1 MEPQNLT
8 QAEKIKRGAED
19 AGQYFRYMVE
29 FVGFKPEDAE
39 AIQESGLVVEKY
51 LPTIVS
57 EFYANLLRYPPTRKH
72 FLRKDGTLDQDYL
85 QKRMHH
91 LTNFWRRTASG
102 IYDDDYARYVD
113 YVGRAHTSHGADP
126 NIYIAERYVIG
137 QVGFIQHAISKAL
150 EKELR
155 DVDPE
160 LENRAV
166 RAWNLLM
173 MVILEMLARAYG
185 DEREVEHA
193 GSGLMQ
199 IDRQAMQQLAIDTY
213 ERGLG
218 LGRPTEC
225 REVLVGLAS
234 EIPEGARKIV
244 QVDELSIGLFHHKGQ
259 MVALRNHCLH
269 RGGPVATGT
278 LEGDTLTCPW
288 HGYQYNVMTGE
299 LLVDPNVKLD
309 TYPLVLKGD
318 EIYLSIPEAVEET
331 TFSLMSPEPEAAPMM
346 KPAKPALSKNEFLV
360 SDVPPGKTHL
370 VRVDGAEVAV
380 YNVGG
385 EFYATAENCTHAG
398 GPLDEGTLQG
408 SVIICP
414 WHGSCF
420 DVKSGEVRCGPADKP
435 VATYKVEIDGEIGRV
450 GTKG

>member
-19 AGQYFRYMVE
+19 AGAYFRYMVD

-39 AIQESGLVVEKY
+39 AIRESGLVVEKY

-72 FLRKDGTLDQDYL
+72 FLRKDGSLDQDYL

-126 NIYIAERYVIG
+126 NIYIAEHYVIG

-150 EKELR
+150 EDELR

-185 DEREVEHA
+185 DEHEIGHD
-193 GSGLMQ
+193 GGGLMQ
-199 IDRQAMQQLAIDTY
+199 IDRQAMRQLAVDTY

-218 LGRPTEC
+218 LERP
-225 REVLVGLAS
+225 RERRAVLVGLAS
-234 EIPEGARKIV
+234 EIPEGSRKIV
-244 QVDELSIGLFHHKGQ
+244 QVDGLSIGVFHHKGKL
-259 MVALRNHCLH
+259 VALRNHCLH

-288 HGYQYNVMTGE
+288 HGYQYNVLSGE
-299 LLVDPNVKLD
+299 LLVDPALRLD
-309 TYPLVLKGD
+309 TYPLEVRGD
-318 EIYLSIPEAVEET
+318 EIFLSIPEAVEQT
-331 TFSLMSPEPEAAPMM
+331 IFDLMSPEKEAAAMT
-346 KPAKPALSKNEFLV
+346 PAKPALAKNEFLV
-360 SDVPPGKTHL
+360 SAVAPGKTHL

-380 YNVGG
+380 YNVDG

-398 GPLDEGTLQG
+398 GPLDEGALKG

-420 DVKSGEVRCGPADKP
+420 DVKTGEVRCGPADKP

-450 GTKG
+450 GQKS

>member
-8 QAEKIKRGAED
+8 QAEKVKRGAED
-19 AGQYFRYMVE
+19 AGQYFRYMME

-39 AIQESGLVVEKY
+39 AIRESGLVIEKY
-51 LPTIVS
+51 LPKIVS

-137 QVGFIQHAISKAL
+137 QVGFVQHAISQAM

-155 DVDPE
+155 EVDPE
-160 LENRAV
+160 LENRAL
-166 RAWNLLM
+166 RAWNMLM

-185 DEREVEHA
+185 NEREVDHDS
-193 GSGLMQ
+193 SGLMQ
-199 IDRQAMQQLAIDTY
+199 IDRQAMHQLAIDTY

-218 LGRPTEC
+218 LGRPKEY

-234 EIPEGARKIV
+234 EIPEGERKIV
-244 QVDELSIGLFHHKGQ
+244 QVDDLSIGVFHHKGQ

-269 RGGPVATGT
+269 RGGPVATGA

-288 HGYQYNVMTGE
+288 HGYQYNVNTGE
-299 LLVDPNVKLD
+299 LLVDPSLKLD
-309 TYPLVLKGD
+309 TYRLVRKGD
-318 EIYLSIPEAVEET
+318 EIYLAIPEAAEET
-331 TFSLMSPEPEAAPMM
+331 TYTMMSPEPEKTAMTQ
-346 KPAKPALSKNEFLV
+346 PAKPALQKNEFLV
-360 SDVPPGKTHL
+360 SEVAPGKTRL
-370 VRVDGAEVAV
+370 VRVEGTEAAV

-398 GPLDEGTLQG
+398 GPLDEGSLQG

-420 DVKSGEVRCGPADKP
+420 DVKTGEVRCGPAEKP
-435 VATYKVEIDGEIGRV
+435 VATYQVEIDGEIGRV
-450 GTKG
+450 KK

>member
-19 AGQYFRYMVE
+19 AGLYFRYMVE
-29 FVGFKPEDAE
+29 FVGFTPEDAE
-39 AIQESGLVVEKY
+39 AIRESGLVVEKY

-113 YVGRAHTSHGADP
+113 YVGRAHTSRGADP
-126 NIYIAERYVIG
+126 NIYIAEHYVIG

-150 EKELR
+150 EDELR

-185 DEREVEHA
+185 EEHEVGHD
-193 GSGLMQ
+193 GGGLMQ
-199 IDRQAMQQLAIDTY
+199 IDRQAMRQLAVDTY

-218 LGRPTEC
+218 LERP
-225 REVLVGLAS
+225 RERRTVMVGQVS
-234 EIPEGARKIV
+234 EIPEGSRKIV
-244 QVDELSIGLFHHKGQ
+244 QVDGLSIGVFHHKGKL
-259 MVALRNHCLH
+259 VALRNHCLH

-288 HGYQYNVMTGE
+288 HGYQYNVLSGE
-299 LLVDPNVKLD
+299 LLVDSALKLD
-309 TYPLVLKGD
+309 TYPLEVKGD
-318 EIYLSIPEAVEET
+318 EIYLSIPEAVEQT
-331 TFSLMSPEPEAAPMM
+331 IFDLMSPEKEAAAM
-346 KPAKPALSKNEFLV
+346 KAAQPALAKNEFLV
-360 SDVPPGKTHL
+360 SAVAPGKTHL
-370 VRVDGAEVAV
+370 VRVEGAEVAV
-380 YNVGG
+380 YNVEG

-398 GPLDEGTLQG
+398 GPLDEGTLKG

-420 DVKSGEVRCGPADKP
+420 DVKTGEVRCGPADKP
-435 VATYKVEIDGEIGRV
+435 VATYKVEVEGEIGRV
-450 GTKG
+450 GQKS